1 MTAGIG
7 TKLYCATSIRRFQHG
22 DVRGAKKDIT
32 STSRR
37 PETYLPLAFAT
48 LFLCVSKLPLIQT
61 FNKKQQSLTHSLRQ
75 LDGGTDKKFF
85 VHFSLFL
92 SHKIA
97 SLIILTYLDIRYGE
111 IDYNTLLLFP
121 NFYFYLILLKTA
133 PTYLFL
139 SSFTIIIL
147 FWSQVYY
154 ASILVSTPHLQSF
167 YVLVN
172 VVVHVANFVFA
183 CLAYFTRAFYD
194 YIYYNYILESV
205 IDYLISVAF
214 LYYGLKVTNKL
225 REKSKGNIKKSSIIK
240 RVTMKGDKNEGK
252 IRRKFLEDDASL
264 YILSLAIIMFII
276 LSLKGIYSFWCFV
289 KDANFSSSYFDL
301 PTCDAIVYFLS
312 ECIPSVLIIYTF
324 QSHKEK
330 NTLHF
335 EHTTPL
341 CSEAFDPY
349 NMKFKKRK
357 TKKMD
362 V

>member
-1 MTAGIG
+1 MTAGIYLLLLLLCFYVYLSYLLY
-7 TKLYCATSIRRFQHG
+7 KLLIRNSKVSLIASANWTGEQTRNFLFIFLFFCH
-22 DVRGAKKDIT
+22 I
-32 STSRR
+32 SR
-37 PETYLPLAFAT
+37 
-48 LFLCVSKLPLIQT
+48 
-61 FNKKQQSLTHSLRQ
+61 
-75 LDGGTDKKFF
+75 
-85 VHFSLFL
+85 
-92 SHKIA
+92 IA

-240 RVTMKGDKNEGK
+240 R
-252 IRRKFLEDDASL
+252 
-264 YILSLAIIMFII
+264 ILSLAIIMFII

-330 NTLHF
+330 NQTLHF